1 MGLEPALRAQEW
13 LCTQSACTI
22 WGASWERDPEV
33 SLSHFGLATLPGLSP
48 WEAKSKEPRLQKT
61 DIMNASVSPAQHGS
75 KTGDKYT
82 GKQSNNCCFH
92 GGRQ

>member
-1 MGLEPALRAQEW
+1 MLRSGFAHGLPAPFGEPAGQGTWRFP
-13 LCTQSACTI
+13 SA
-22 WGASWERDPEV
+22 ALALQP
-33 SLSHFGLATLPGLSP
+33 SLSPR
-48 WEAKSKEPRLQKT
+48 EAKSKEPRLQKT

-92 GGRQ
+92 GRRQ